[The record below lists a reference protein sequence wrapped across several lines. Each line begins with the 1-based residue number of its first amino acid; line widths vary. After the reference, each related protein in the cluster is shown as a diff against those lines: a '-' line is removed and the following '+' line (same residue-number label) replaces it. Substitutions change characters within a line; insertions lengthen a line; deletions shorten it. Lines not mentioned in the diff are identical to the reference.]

1 METTNL
7 NNTLLALLLA
17 LKDSETPLSDT
28 EQSNLSHIAEQL
40 SVNPK
45 AWEILIKP
53 RLLAMLET
61 NEPLN
66 QRFQAAKSQLDNL
79 GDTMPLNLLPSE
91 AEVEQVVPQQKLQ
104 PTTRAIPQVSSSD
117 LRSNEITNMA
127 IRVMATPNPS
137 ETAKKLSRFEQFQQ
151 FLNQNLA
158 QK

>member
-7 NNTLLALLLA
+7 NNTLIALLLA
-17 LKDSETPLSDT
+17 LKDSETPLSET
-28 EQSNLSHIAEQL
+28 EQSDLSQVAEQL
-40 SVNPK
+40 SANPK
-45 AWEILIKP
+45 AWEILIEP
-53 RLLAMLET
+53 RLLAMIQA

-79 GDTMPLNLLPSE
+79 GDTVPLNLLPSE
-91 AEVEQVVPQQKLQ
+91 AELEQVAPKQKPQVV
-104 PTTRAIPQVSSSD
+104 TRGIPQVSSSD

-127 IRVMATPNPS
+127 IRVMTTPNPS